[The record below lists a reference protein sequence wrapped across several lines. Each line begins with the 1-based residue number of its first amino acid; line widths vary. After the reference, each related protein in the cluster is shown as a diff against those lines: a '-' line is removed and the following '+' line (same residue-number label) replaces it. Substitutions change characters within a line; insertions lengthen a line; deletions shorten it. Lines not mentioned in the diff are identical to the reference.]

1 MSAQR
6 GQSGALSAVRVPA
19 PRTPRTWAVAAAAA
33 VVLAVAAVLGTQ
45 WYLEHKT
52 RERLDAAAAD
62 LPADAELRYDDV
74 AVDLLGRRAH
84 VYGVYFRPDGTA
96 APLQAREVVVHEYEE
111 HQGRPVAVHLEAL
124 GLRRDLQGVETDRAR
139 TLRQLGYPALE
150 GHFELAFRFDP
161 ERQTLRMPLL
171 VVDFTDLGRLEAM
184 VALDGVSGEAELSPT
199 EQRDRLFSSQL
210 VEARISFRDD
220 SLLRR
225 VIEREAEERGEPPE
239 AVRKALQQMLAGRLD
254 PQQPFQARLLEA
266 LARFI
271 DNPGR
276 LELSARPAE
285 PVSVARVVS
294 IALVDGRRLPGVLN
308 LQVGAQ

>member
-1 MSAQR
+1 MASR
-6 GQSGALSAVRVPA
+6 M
-19 PRTPRTWAVAAAAA
+19 WAVAAAA

-45 WYLEHKT
+45 WYLESKT
-52 RERLDAAAAD
+52 RQRLDAVAGN

-74 AVDLLGRRAH
+74 AVDLLSRRAH
-84 VYGVYFRPDGTA
+84 VYGVYFRPDGAA

-124 GLRRDLQGVETDRAR
+124 GLRRDLQGVDTDRAR
-139 TLRQLGYPALE
+139 TLRQLGYSALE
-150 GHFELAFRFDP
+150 GRFELSFRFDP
-161 ERQTLRMPLL
+161 QQHTLRMPSLM
-171 VVDFTDLGRLEAM
+171 VDFTDLGRLEAE
-184 VALDGVSGEAELSPT
+184 VALNEVSGEAGLSPT

-225 VIEREAEERGEPPE
+225 VIEREAAERGEPPQ
-239 AVRKALQQMLAGRLD
+239 AVRQALQQMLASRLD

-266 LARFI
+266 LGRFI

-294 IALVDGRRLPGVLN
+294 IALVDGSRLPGVLN
-308 LQVGAQ
+308 LQVSAE